1 MGTTVLKAFKVDLSK
16 TGDSI
21 LTDIVDGIAHSQLVL
36 ADISSVGKD
45 SVTGNAY
52 RNGNVMYEVGIA
64 LACRQPAEV
73 LLIRDDNDRFLFD
86 ISTIPHMKL
95 DFADKAAAIES
106 LRIALQERLREQKY
120 LYDARVQIALAT
132 LNQGEVQILKERADS
147 PIGAVFSPTNQ
158 GGFVVGGIEVNQLSY
173 ITRLLDKQLI
183 VLVGARPDG
192 TPSYR
197 LTSFGFVVAHVV
209 KANFP
214 QA

>member
-1 MGTTVLKAFKVDLSK
+1 
-16 TGDSI
+16 
-21 LTDIVDGIAHSQLVL
+21 
-36 ADISSVGKD
+36 
-45 SVTGNAY
+45 
-52 RNGNVMYEVGIA
+52 MYEVGIA